1 MLCHTQSSLSLSGFR
16 TRKGDFFKFCI
27 GIYCLFTG
35 EIIMGQTDL
44 QFKNDLRKELILF
57 KEMLKLLDDKR
68 LDELREKLT
77 DNIDRINASLQD

>member
-1 MLCHTQSSLSLSGFR
+1 
-16 TRKGDFFKFCI
+16 
-27 GIYCLFTG
+27 
-35 EIIMGQTDL
+35 MGQTDL